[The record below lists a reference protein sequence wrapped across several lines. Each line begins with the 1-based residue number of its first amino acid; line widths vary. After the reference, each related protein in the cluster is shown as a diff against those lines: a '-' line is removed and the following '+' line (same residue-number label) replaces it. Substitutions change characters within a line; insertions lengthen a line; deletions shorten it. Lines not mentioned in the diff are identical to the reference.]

1 MLPGPHA
8 VKRRPC
14 IFIFRQDW
22 QEDVRADQAAASRV
36 FSLTTFFTFWTARW
50 RFRRDR

>member
-8 VKRRPC
+8 VKRTRC
-14 IFIFRQDW
+14 IFIFRPDR
-22 QEDVRADQAAASRV
+22 ERVAETGQAAASRD

-50 RFRRDR
+50 RFSRER